1 MNQILIKNLKII
13 EILIKKIRKEIINN
27 LKKELSDKH
36 RDSVR
41 IKRTIQWII
50 NVFRGKNEAY

>member
-13 EILIKKIRKEIINN
+13 EIPIKKLENKLLIIF
-27 LKKELSDKH
+27 KKELSDKH

-41 IKRTIQWII
+41 IKRTIQ
-50 NVFRGKNEAY
+50 

>member
-1 MNQILIKNLKII
+1 MNQIPIKNLKII
-13 EILIKKIRKEIINN
+13 ESPKKKIRKEIIND

-41 IKRTIQWII
+41 IKHTIQ
-50 NVFRGKNEAY
+50 